1 MRRFP
6 RITCCVASSIALSIT
21 LSATC
26 AAQTLPGRV
35 DDALPPIA
43 DTPLPTD
50 PLLRD
55 ARNAADTLRGELGYA
70 LRARTLAREQRDRVA
85 LDPQGA
91 AMLRHEF
98 IAFDADSAALAAAQ
112 AAGFESVRREAFDA
126 LGESMTVLRD
136 RRGRAPARG
145 LRALRAAMPS
155 AEIGFHHLYLPAASG
170 KPSTAASARAP
181 STHSASAP
189 DPVSKPLPIA
199 LRVGLIDG
207 GVDGASPALARSR
220 IVRRGCDGDARPQA
234 HGTTVASR
242 LMNGLG
248 GTLYAADLWC
258 GDAVGRGTLGLID
271 ALDWMARERVPV
283 VNISL
288 VGPDNPLLRRV
299 VRTMTARGHVLVAA
313 VGNDGPAAPPRFPA
327 AYPDVIGVGAVD
339 ATLRALPESARGPQV
354 DFCAP
359 GVVDARLRGTSF
371 AAPLVARLAALGRS
385 SPAPG
390 AAGET
395 HARLKTMSRAAGKSG
410 RDPRCGEG
418 IVVADA
424 GS

>member
-6 RITCCVASSIALSIT
+6 RIPCCVALWIALSIS
-21 LSATC
+21 LSAAC

-43 DTPLPTD
+43 DAPLPLPTD

-55 ARNAADTLRGELGYA
+55 ARKATDMLRGELGYA

-98 IAFDADSAALAAAQ
+98 IAFDADPAALAAAQ
-112 AAGFESVRREAFDA
+112 AAGFETVRREAFDA
-126 LGESMTVLRD
+126 LGESITVLHD

-145 LRALRAAMPS
+145 LRALRVAMPS
-155 AEIGFHHLYLPAASG
+155 AEIAFHHLYLPAAAGESTTAV
-170 KPSTAASARAP
+170 PSRGPAAASP
-181 STHSASAP
+181 PGTGT
-189 DPVSKPLPIA
+189 

-220 IVRRGCDGDARPQA
+220 IVRRGCDGEMRPQA
-234 HGTTVASR
+234 HGTIVASR

-258 GDAVGRGTLGLID
+258 GDVVGRGTLGLID
-271 ALDWMARERVPV
+271 ALDWMTRERVPV

-339 ATLRALPESARGPQV
+339 AKLRALPESARGPQV

-359 GVVDARLRGTSF
+359 GIVDARLRGTSF
-371 AAPLVARLAALGRS
+371 AAPLVARLAALGRPSPS
-385 SPAPG
+385 SG
-390 AAGET
+390 AAAEA
-395 HARLKTMSRAAGKSG
+395 HARLKAASRKAGRQE

-418 IVVADA
+418 IVAA
-424 GS
+424 HGSGS

>member
-6 RITCCVASSIALSIT
+6 RISCCAALSIALC
-21 LSATC
+21 ATC
-26 AAQTLPGRV
+26 AAQTLPGRI
-35 DDALPPIA
+35 DDALPPIPGA
-43 DTPLPTD
+43 PLPAD
-50 PLLRD
+50 PLLRG
-55 ARNAADTLRGELGYA
+55 AQNTAASLRGELGYA
-70 LRARTLAREQRDRVA
+70 LRARALARDQRDRVA

-98 IAFDADSAALAAAQ
+98 IAFDTDPAALAAAQ
-112 AAGFESVRREAFDA
+112 ADGFETVRRETFDA

-136 RRGRAPARG
+136 GRGRAPSRG

-155 AEIGFHHLYLPAASG
+155 AEIGFHHLYLPAAAG
-170 KPSTAASARAP
+170 DPRTAAASRAP
-181 STHSASAP
+181 GADAVSAP
-189 DPVSKPLPIA
+189 GA
-199 LRVGLIDG
+199 GTLRVGLIDG

-258 GDAVGRGTLGLID
+258 GDAVGRGTLGLIE

-288 VGPDNPLLRRV
+288 VGPDNPLLRRA

-313 VGNDGPAAPPRFPA
+313 AGNDGPAAPPRFPA
-327 AYPDVIGVGAVD
+327 AYPGVIGVGAVD
-339 ATLRALPESARGPQV
+339 ARLRALPESARGPQV

-359 GVVDARLRGTSF
+359 GVVDARRRGTSF
-371 AAPLVARLAALGRS
+371 AAPLVARLVALALP
-385 SPAPG
+385 SPASD
-390 AAGET
+390 AAAAA
-395 HARLKTMSRAAGKSG
+395 HARLKAASRPTGKPG

-418 IVVADA
+418 IVAAD
-424 GS
+424 GSGN